1 MIKWDAICPF
11 SQIRSNDDTSKGSSF
26 ITCFS
31 SKSLTNYMG
40 FLWIILR
47 HVSFLFMPNGMQYI
61 LFWNNPANRKKHSCT
76 RGVVPI
82 HVIDGLKV
90 SLFGFIILILLL
102 HKIIWVEIEDTI
114 LVFFQVHFFFA
125 KTTSK
130 HGYLSSS
137 FFNFNMHFF

>member
-11 SQIRSNDDTSKGSSF
+11 SQTRSNDDTSMNSSF

-47 HVSFLFMPNGMQYI
+47 HVSFLFMPNGMKYLLI
-61 LFWNNPANRKKHSCT
+61 WNNPSHRTKYYCT
-76 RGVVPI
+76 WGVVPI

-90 SLFGFIILILLL
+90 SLFGFIVLILLL
-102 HKIIWVEIEDTI
+102 HKIIWIEIEDTI

-130 HGYLSSS
+130 HGYVRPSS
-137 FFNFNMHFF
+137 FTFNMHFF